1 MRAGQGRAS
10 PPAERWA
17 RLVVDVKCPLRRGAW
32 YPVLSAGP
40 EETVV
45 VVRDRAVI
53 LPHHC
58 LEITNT
64 RPSQW
69 AIVARA
75 SFTPYAVC
83 PRCADRVPLHGSPRQ
98 LWCIR
103 CHQMFGVEPADALV
117 APEGGDA
124 HRNTSHPDD

>member
-1 MRAGQGRAS
+1 
-10 PPAERWA
+10 
-17 RLVVDVKCPLRRGAW
+17 LVVDVKCPLRRGAW